1 MTALLRHRTVRQIT
15 TLLTTQKAV
24 SLTDSSRSKSP
35 IFKEH
40 PDATAQ
46 IGGTTT
52 RVRAVEAIGEER
64 ERIWAGLTQC
74 DPAYEE
80 YRLRT
85 DRRIPVVLLQPTDS
99 SYEAGRS

>member
-1 MTALLRHRTVRQIT
+1 V
-15 TLLTTQKAV
+15 
-24 SLTDSSRSKSP
+24 
-35 IFKEH
+35 
-40 PDATAQ
+40 Q

-64 ERIWAGLTQC
+64 ERLWAELIRR

-85 DRRIPVVLLQPTDS
+85 DRQIPVVLLQPTEYYS
-99 SYEAGRS
+99 TKP

>member
-1 MTALLRHRTVRQIT
+1 M
-15 TLLTTQKAV
+15 
-24 SLTDSSRSKSP
+24 
-35 IFKEH
+35 
-40 PDATAQ
+40 Q

-64 ERIWAGLTQC
+64 ERLWAELIRR

-85 DRRIPVVLLQPTDS
+85 DRQIPVVLLQPTEYYS
-99 SYEAGRS
+99 TKP